1 MSTSVSTVEASS
13 SSPTDHHQDHNSLK
27 QQEEHPTSSPPDA
40 STHTNNMSTSVDTED
55 QTTFSDTRLSVSG
68 EASQLDVNLDFTP
81 HQGDVSA
88 TTATTI
94 TTETSSNAT
103 NQVKE
108 FFEKKDP
115 VVFINERDVIKE
127 YKMNVKC
134 AANVRALDPT
144 PILKTQTVEV
154 GKDAQNHPIRRRA
167 DFKDYL
173 VDGMIDKEG
182 DAKQIYTAYD
192 AFRLAAEKY
201 PNRECLGVITEV
213 TDSQTGKKSLGMK
226 FETFSQVKEKTLDLG
241 SALRNLGLAPH
252 YHVGIYSKNRPEWQ
266 ITSEACHTQSL
277 VTIALYDT
285 LGEES
290 SVYIMNHG
298 EVVALFVS
306 GDDVFSK
313 NVLKWVNQCEYLKF
327 VILFKNHENPNY
339 DQDVQKWKEEFK
351 TKTKDSVKLFTF
363 EEALQLGSGEKRVP
377 PTPPRSVDIAT
388 IMYTSGTTGMP
399 KGVMLTHL
407 NIVSTVAGVH
417 CNLMRINE
425 TDRVVSYLPLAHILE
440 RVAEMAFLQVGG
452 SIGYWRGDV
461 KKLKDDIGIIQPTL
475 LPAVPRVLD
484 RLYDGIND
492 QIKQK
497 KKIAQMIF
505 NKAYSQKLKYMQQ
518 HGVEVKTPILDA
530 LVFKKVKQ
538 AVGGRLR
545 GILSGGAPLR
555 KEVQQFISVV
565 FGCPVV
571 QGYGLTET
579 CAGSTIQIPYDFS
592 TGHGGCLLPCLEIKL
607 VDVPEMNYS
616 NKDNN
621 SGEICIRGP
630 NISLGYYKEE
640 EKTREVYDEDGWF
653 HTGDI
658 GRWNPTGTLSIVD
671 RKKNIFKL
679 AQGEY
684 VAAENIE
691 GKLSK
696 ANYVSR
702 IWIYGDSYKT
712 FLVGVVAVNGLKLLD
727 WAITNGKVSHQGAVS
742 AMSEQDQ
749 LQNLEKLCADPEINK
764 MILKELE
771 RVGKECKL
779 LGFEMVK
786 AIKLIPRDFE
796 FYPGCTTPKLS
807 LVRNKL
813 RDTFQK
819 DIDEMYEKTKVN

>member
-1 MSTSVSTVEASS
+1 MSNNNTTAASVSTAEKSSEEKVAAETPLKLEQESASTTTS
-13 SSPTDHHQDHNSLK
+13 EQPPTTSAAHVVTDTTTNDTTTTHNDSTTNETTTDHPPTNDHHNNNNTLSAATSLNAATTTT
-27 QQEEHPTSSPPDA
+27 TSSL
-40 STHTNNMSTSVDTED
+40 TSIDTED

-68 EASQLDVNLDFTP
+68 EASHLDVNLDFTP
-81 HQGDVSA
+81 HQGNSI
-88 TTATTI
+88 I
-94 TTETSSNAT
+94 TTESSQQ
-103 NQVKE
+103 QVKE
-108 FFEKKDP
+108 SFVKKEP
-115 VVFINERDVIKE
+115 VVFINERDVIQE

-144 PILKTQTVEV
+144 GILKNQTVEV
-154 GKDAQNHPIRRRA
+154 GKDSQNHPIRRRA

-173 VDGMIDKEG
+173 VEGLVEKEG
-182 DAKQIYTAYD
+182 DAKQINTAYD
-192 AFRLAAEKY
+192 LFRLAAEKY
-201 PNRECLGVITEV
+201 LNRECLGVITEMNV
-213 TDSQTGKKSLGMK
+213 DPHTGKKTLGTK
-226 FETFSQVKEKTLDLG
+226 FETFSQVREKSLDLG

-266 ITSEACHTQSL
+266 ITSEACHSQSL

-298 EVVALFVS
+298 EIVALCVS
-306 GDDVFSK
+306 GDDVFTK
-313 NVLKWVNQCEYLKF
+313 NVMKWVNQCEYLKF

-363 EEALQLGSGEKRVP
+363 EETLQMGSGEKRLP
-377 PTPPRSVDIAT
+377 PTPPRSIDIAT

-425 TDRVVSYLPLAHILE
+425 TDRLVSYLPLAHILE
-440 RVAEMAFLQVGG
+440 RVAEMAFLQVGA

-518 HGVEVKTPILDA
+518 YGVEVKTPILDA

-555 KEVQQFISVV
+555 KEVQQFIAVV

-571 QGYGLTET
+571 QGYGLTV
-579 CAGSTIQIPYDFS
+579 SIFVFI
-592 TGHGGCLLPCLEIKL
+592 LLIN
-607 VDVPEMNYS
+607 V
-616 NKDNN
+616 
-621 SGEICIRGP
+621 CI
-630 NISLGYYKEE
+630 
-640 EKTREVYDEDGWF
+640 
-653 HTGDI
+653 
-658 GRWNPTGTLSIVD
+658 
-671 RKKNIFKL
+671 
-679 AQGEY
+679 
-684 VAAENIE
+684 
-691 GKLSK
+691 
-696 ANYVSR
+696 
-702 IWIYGDSYKT
+702 
-712 FLVGVVAVNGLKLLD
+712 
-727 WAITNGKVSHQGAVS
+727 
-742 AMSEQDQ
+742 
-749 LQNLEKLCADPEINK
+749 
-764 MILKELE
+764 
-771 RVGKECKL
+771 
-779 LGFEMVK
+779 
-786 AIKLIPRDFE
+786 
-796 FYPGCTTPKLS
+796 
-807 LVRNKL
+807 
-813 RDTFQK
+813 
-819 DIDEMYEKTKVN
+819 